1 MPVSLELLDLVAKLQ
16 DRLDST
22 ESQRDAWA
30 EKAAE
35 AGQYEALNRALGDRL
50 GVYMTRLAEAREVLK
65 AVEWQGDEFG
75 ERCASCGGR
84 DLPNDE
90 QSRQWAKTLQSRCGH
105 APDCKLTKCLES
117 VND

>member
-1 MPVSLELLDLVAKLQ
+1 MSLELLDLVAKLQ
-16 DRLDST
+16 DRLDSA

-50 GVYMTRLAEAREVLK
+50 GVYMTRLAEAREVLAEIEAESYNCPMLNCPMEHGLVK
-65 AVEWQGDEFG
+65 H
-75 ERCASCGGR
+75 S
-84 DLPNDE
+84 
-90 QSRQWAKTLQSRCGH
+90 S
-105 APDCKLTKCLES
+105 DCKLAKCLEG